1 MPTDKMNN
9 NQVSSHETELNSLT
23 LSQLQQECRHY
34 DLAVI
39 PKSKSACIRAILDH
53 LGENGPLNEACNTQ
67 FREAMEEAQLPI
79 SSAQVSN
86 ENNVQDNASNRFQM
100 PNMEYLPQFC
110 VTMTEAMEKQQEMIE
125 QLVKS
130 LSLAHKSTQ
139 DQLHQGPSFTTS
151 AQKPLVPSQQAVPLS
166 ITQNDEINLL
176 QLHSQ
181 RASPVYILVYL
192 YQGIQSTTI
201 DFLQRQVTQ

>member
-34 DLAVI
+34 NLAVI

-67 FREAMEEAQLPI
+67 FREAMEEAQLLI

-100 PNMEYLPQFC
+100 PNMKYLPQFC
-110 VTMTEAMEKQQEMIE
+110 
-125 QLVKS
+125 
-130 LSLAHKSTQ
+130 
-139 DQLHQGPSFTTS
+139 
-151 AQKPLVPSQQAVPLS
+151 
-166 ITQNDEINLL
+166 NDEGSYGKAAGN
-176 QLHSQ
+176 
-181 RASPVYILVYL
+181 
-192 YQGIQSTTI
+192 
-201 DFLQRQVTQ
+201 D